1 MYIRI
6 YFFLLEDS
14 MKRAVVV
21 FVLLLAFVSPTMI
34 FGGGRG
40 QQTGGSVVTIEM
52 VMLDSQLEKFYA
64 DAVAKFEATH
74 PNIKVTQV
82 FKESNTGTFP
92 YVSTLAQS
100 GSEGA
105 DLFPTDGNKT
115 IYMGNFA
122 DAGII
127 QSLDGKLDISG
138 FPPLMVQRS
147 KHKGH
152 LYTSPGVFG
161 DVFPIFYNKDIFTK
175 YNLQIP
181 NSFEEL
187 ETINKTLMANGV
199 QPFTLDGLSVWGVGW
214 NFWNFV
220 GVFAPE
226 WTENFC
232 KGIGNFDDPQFRLGM
247 QRMKAWADAGYF
259 GPNWQSL
266 DSTGATMEFTS
277 GQAAMF
283 CNIVNMHDACE
294 AAGMNF
300 GAFYWPMP
308 GGGKYM
314 MAGQAMLSGYALRAT
329 GNKAKEDAALELIKY
344 LMSDEV
350 NQILGDMNWKVPY
363 KSTITTTSP
372 VLNSLRTADRIVP
385 LWSDQMT
392 SRTYDNVNGYS
403 ILNDYAQRYFFGSV
417 TLDQA
422 IAEFMKIIDPRKTL
436 TEDEKVSWNS
446 L

>member
-1 MYIRI
+1 
-6 YFFLLEDS
+6 
-14 MKRAVVV
+14 MKKNVVV
-21 FVLLLAFVSPTMI
+21 LVLLLALVFPAAI
-34 FGGGRG
+34 FGGGGG
-40 QQTGGSVVTIEM
+40 QQAGGGVVNIEM
-52 VMLDSQLEKFYA
+52 AIEAADLENFYT
-64 DAVAKFEATH
+64 DVLAKFMAAH
-74 PNIKVTQV
+74 PNIKVSLVVKSTTS
-82 FKESNTGTFP
+82 ELFP

-100 GSEGA
+100 GNEGA

-115 IYMGNFA
+115 VYMGNFA

-127 QSLDGKLDISG
+127 HSLDDKLDVSD
-138 FPPLMVQRS
+138 FPPLMVQRA
-147 KHKGH
+147 KHKGR
-152 LYTSPGVFG
+152 LYTSPGAFG
-161 DVFPIFYNKDIFTK
+161 DVFSIFYNKDIFAK

-187 ETINKTLMANGV
+187 EAINKTLMSNGV
-199 QPFTLDGLSVWGVGW
+199 QPFTLDGLNVWGVGW

-220 GVFAPE
+220 SIFAPE

-232 KGIGNFDDPQFRLGM
+232 KGIGNFDDPQFSVGM
-247 QRMKAWADAGYF
+247 QRMKGWIDAGYF
-259 GPNWQSL
+259 GPNWKSL
-266 DSTGATMEFTS
+266 DGTGATLEFTS
-277 GQAAMF
+277 GQAAMY
-283 CNIVNMHDACE
+283 CNLEDMNRPCE
-294 AAGMNF
+294 ASGMNF

-314 MAGQAMLSGYALRAT
+314 MAGQATLSGFALRAT

-350 NQILGDMNWKVPY
+350 NQMLGDTNWKVPY
-363 KSTITTTSP
+363 KSTITTKSP

-392 SRTYDNVNGYS
+392 PRSYDNVNGYS

-422 IAEFMKIIDPRKTL
+422 IAEFMKIIDPK
-436 TEDEKVSWNS
+436 KVMTNDDKISWHQ